1 MTRKSAWFF
10 SVILHPILMPLIGL
24 SIILF
29 TGSFISFIPVQTKK
43 IIFLIFTTGT
53 FLLPL
58 LMMLLFW
65 FRGIISDVQVMER
78 TERVIPYAMTFIFYL
93 FTKFLLLRVPVY
105 HFLHSYM
112 LGCLI
117 CLLLILLLNI
127 KWKISSHMAGL
138 GGLTALIMV
147 ISIKLQVN
155 LMALLIITILASGIV
170 ATSRLILK
178 AHTPV
183 EVYSGFILGFSTFVI
198 VMLFF
203 G

>member
-1 MTRKSAWFF
+1 
-10 SVILHPILMPLIGL
+10 
-24 SIILF
+24 
-29 TGSFISFIPVQTKK
+29 
-43 IIFLIFTTGT
+43 
-53 FLLPL
+53 
-58 LMMLLFW
+58 
-65 FRGIISDVQVMER
+65 
-78 TERVIPYAMTFIFYL
+78 
-93 FTKFLLLRVPVY
+93 
-105 HFLHSYM
+105 
-112 LGCLI
+112 
-117 CLLLILLLNI
+117 
-127 KWKISSHMAGL
+127 MAGL